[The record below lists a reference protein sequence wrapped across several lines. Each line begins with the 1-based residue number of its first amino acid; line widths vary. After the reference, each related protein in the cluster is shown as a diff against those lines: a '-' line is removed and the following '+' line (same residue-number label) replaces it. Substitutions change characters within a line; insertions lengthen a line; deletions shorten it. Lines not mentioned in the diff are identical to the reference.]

1 MTAQPISHDSM
12 EPNVSSTNV
21 SAASASP
28 TNRAQS
34 VTPKPAQTRSRS
46 KWNRKRWFWLAVNIG
61 AALPLLWLGWDAWQ
75 GNLSVNP
82 IDDFTDRTGSAAI
95 IMLMLSLACTP
106 IVSILGIRIVATAR
120 KSLGLWAFVYATL
133 HMLVFIGLDYGFNVQ
148 FILDDGLFQKRYIFV
163 GLISLLIMLPL
174 ALTSTKGWMRRLGRK
189 WKTLHRLVY
198 VAGVL
203 AVLHFVWL
211 AKGGRVEPFIYAAVL
226 TLLLVV
232 RIPAV
237 RKSAI
242 DLRRR
247 VTATAS

>member
-1 MTAQPISHDSM
+1 MTAQPISTTHGDKCLRQRLCGKHVTDQQAQ
-12 EPNVSSTNV
+12 NVRPSC
-21 SAASASP
+21 
-28 TNRAQS
+28 
-34 VTPKPAQTRSRS
+34 QTRSRS

-148 FILDDGLFQKRYIFV
+148 FILEDGLFQKRYIFV

-174 ALTSTKGWMRRLGRK
+174 ALTSTKVVDAAAGTQVEDAASLGLCGRRAGRPALCLAGQGRAGRA
-189 WKTLHRLVY
+189 LHLRGR
-198 VAGVL
+198 AHAAPGC
-203 AVLHFVWL
+203 AHP
-211 AKGGRVEPFIYAAVL
+211 GGA
-226 TLLLVV
+226 
-232 RIPAV
+232 
-237 RKSAI
+237 
-242 DLRRR
+242 
-247 VTATAS
+247 